1 MTLML
6 GFSMLLLALGTFA
19 FRYFGTVLDKYVKGF
34 QRYETLLNDM
44 GIILLI
50 SVAAVAMMYESG
62 DFSGWARCIGVLSA
76 GVLAYLR
83 VNILCILLVGV
94 LVTVGLRWM
103 GVA

>member
-6 GFSMLLLALGTFA
+6 GVSMMLLALGTFA
-19 FRYFGTVLDKYVKGF
+19 FRYVGTVLEQYVKGF
-34 QRYETLLNDM
+34 QRYEALLNDM
-44 GIILLI
+44 GVILLI
-50 SVAAVAMMYESG
+50 SVAAVAMIYESG
-62 DFSGWARCIGVLSA
+62 DFSGWARCFGVLFA